1 MAGKLDRIES
11 MLRAELGDALLAR
24 CPELVYTV
32 NQSVVRFMRTS
43 ATLSELLKQID
54 SAVFNAV
61 YTGTGG
67 TMVVTLDSGRR
78 ERVMGAQIHDLADRL
93 LAVAYDNLPVSP
105 SVQDALFDFSRE
117 GSFAAMR
124 ELVRRFPMDEFDRA
138 YYTQV
143 LSENGQLK

>member
-11 MLRAELGDALLAR
+11 MLRSALGDALLAR
-24 CPELVYTV
+24 CPELVYTI

-43 ATLSELLKQID
+43 ATLSQLWKQID
-54 SAVFNAV
+54 SSLFNAV

-67 TMVVTLDSGRR
+67 TMVVTMNDGSRV
-78 ERVMGAQIHDLADRL
+78 RVMAEQIRDLSDRL
-93 LAVAYDNLPVSP
+93 LAVAYDSLPVSP

-138 YYTQV
+138 YYVQV
-143 LSENGQLK
+143 LTENGQLN